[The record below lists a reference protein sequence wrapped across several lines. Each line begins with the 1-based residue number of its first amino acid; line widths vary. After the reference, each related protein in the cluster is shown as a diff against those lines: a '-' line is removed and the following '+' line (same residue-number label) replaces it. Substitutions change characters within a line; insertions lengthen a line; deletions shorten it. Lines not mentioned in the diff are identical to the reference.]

1 MTVLQLV
8 DARAREPLLTLS
20 ERAALHGAPWLA
32 ALPPQAR
39 QDLLQHGKVSTV
51 RANERLSPG
60 ASGSPAL
67 CGLASGAL
75 SVRLAASDAEVVDYL
90 APGTWFA
97 DAGALAGGA
106 SPLVLRAHRRTTVVS
121 LPAAVVHDLVRRH
134 PCVLAPVLTL
144 GSGLTTRLLG
154 ILDELATCCLKVR
167 LARCLLRLCDAFGVA
182 ERGGVRVMLLVHQ
195 GELGSLL
202 RASRQRLN
210 LELKKLEAAGAV
222 RIEKKELL
230 VTDLRALQEL
240 ACAERW
246 PEQAAPAARV

>member
-8 DARAREPLLTLS
+8 DARAREPLLTLP

-39 QDLLQHGKVSTV
+39 QDVLQHGKVSTV

-60 ASGSPAL
+60 ACGPAL

-97 DAGALAGGA
+97 DASALAGDV
-106 SPLVLRAHRRTTVVS
+106 SPLVLKAHRRATVVS

-134 PCVLAPVLTL
+134 PCLLAPVLTL

-167 LARCLLRLCDAFGVA
+167 LARCLLRLCDVFGVP
-182 ERGGVRVMLLVHQ
+182 EREGVRVMLLVHQ

-210 LELKKLEAAGAV
+210 LELKKLEAAGVV
-222 RIEKKELL
+222 RIEKELL

-240 ACAERW
+240 AWADRW
-246 PEQAAPAARV
+246 PEQAAPAAVV